1 MFANAT
7 KRVVISQQVVATLVA
22 SALVLVSIGFYNIA
36 QAAQL
41 TFISDTLSTSEPSVA
56 SDHTIAFIVPT
67 GADGLIA
74 GETLTVTFPAGFN
87 MGSVAFGDVDFE
99 INSTPQV
106 LAAAPAGA
114 TWGATVS
121 GQVLTLTSGTGT
133 LVPTDT
139 VEIQIGQNATG
150 GSNQITNPTLGSYKI
165 DITAGNLDSGRTM
178 VAIVDTVT
186 VSAIVD
192 TTFDFTITGLATSSL
207 VNGETTTGST
217 SATIIDFG
225 LLVADTAEILGQEL
239 AVQTN
244 AKNGFVVTV
253 EQDGDLQSASGAV
266 IDSFTN
272 GTYVNTP
279 AIWAVPGDNIALDN
293 TWGHWG
299 LTSDDDINTS
309 EFGSA
314 LYVAA
319 STTPR
324 DIFSHAGPADGL
336 TTNIGTSSVAYKI
349 EITPLQEAADDYSAV
364 LTYIATPTF

>member
-22 SALVLVSIGFYNIA
+22 SALVLVSIGYFNYA
-36 QAAQL
+36 QAAAL
-41 TFISDTLSTSEPSVA
+41 TFISDTLSTSEPSVT
-56 SDHTIAFIVPT
+56 SGHSIAFTIPPASSLGDGDTVSIT
-67 GADGLIA
+67 FESFVVGALSSGDIAVTVAGGAD
-74 GETLTVTFPAGFN
+74 PHAGFATTSN
-87 MGSVAFGDVDFE
+87 TVAFNAV
-99 INSTPQV
+99 SAT
-106 LAAAPAGA
+106 AGQEVIVA
-114 TWGATVS
+114 IPDGF
-121 GQVLTLTSGTGT
+121 
-133 LVPTDT
+133 
-139 VEIQIGQNATG
+139 
-150 GSNQITNPTLGSYKI
+150 ITNPATLQSY
-165 DITAGNLDSGRTM
+165 DITVTTGAGDSGKAM

-225 LLVADTAEILGQEL
+225 LLVADTPEILGQEL

-253 EQDGDLQSASGAV
+253 EQDGDLESASGAI
-266 IDSFTN
+266 IDSFFDS
-272 GTYVNTP
+272 TYQNSPIV
-279 AIWAVPGDNIALDN
+279 WQVPGDNVSDPL

-309 EFGSA
+309 EFGTA

-324 DIFSHAGPADGL
+324 EIFSHNGPSDGS

-349 EITPLQEAADDYSAV
+349 EITPLQEAADDYSAI